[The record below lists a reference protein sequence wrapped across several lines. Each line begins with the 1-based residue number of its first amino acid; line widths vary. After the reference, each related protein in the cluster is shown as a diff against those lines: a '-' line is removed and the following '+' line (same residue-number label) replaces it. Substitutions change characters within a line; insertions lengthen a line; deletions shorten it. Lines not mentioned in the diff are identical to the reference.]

1 MRSSLRMPDL
11 PLTGRTLRN
20 TRMIMDMVLSMEYP
34 RMTTR
39 MMIMMM
45 MMVRRAWLVMR
56 MRTSLRGLRR
66 RIRDT

>member
-1 MRSSLRMPDL
+1 
-11 PLTGRTLRN
+11 
-20 TRMIMDMVLSMEYP
+20 MDMVLSMEYP